1 MGVLEEVVVPD
12 IGDFKNLE
20 IIEVLVK
27 PGDVVNVED
36 SLITLESDK
45 AAMEVPS
52 PFAGVVKTMKV
63 NVGDRVSQGSPILQ
77 LEVQDQAEAK
87 PAEEPAP
94 VVEAKPEKVV
104 AEEVE
109 AKPVAEPTK
118 PVPAEPQ
125 SKPTPSPVIAERA
138 LKAAEE
144 DLAHPP
150 HASPSVR
157 KFAREL
163 GADLRK
169 IKGTGPKGR
178 ILKEDVQA
186 FVKESLKR
194 AEQALAGGVLAMP
207 PQPEIDFAQFG
218 VIDRL
223 PLSRIK
229 RLSGPNLHR
238 SWVSIP
244 HVTQHDEADITDL
257 EAFRQSL
264 KSEAEKQNVKLTFL
278 PFVMKAVVAALKA
291 FPTFN
296 SSLAGNGEELI
307 LKKYYHLGV
316 AVDTPEGLVVPV
328 VRDVDQKGIFDLARE
343 LAELSAKARGK
354 KLRSNDLE
362 GASFTISSLGGI
374 GGTAFTPIINP
385 PQVAILGLSR
395 AQTKPVYQ
403 DGQFVPRLML
413 PLSLSYD
420 HRVIDGAE
428 AARFTVYL
436 AGLLAELRRV
446 LL

>member
-1 MGVLEEVVVPD
+1 MAVLKEVVVPD
-12 IGDFKNLE
+12 IGDFKNVE

-27 PGDVVNVED
+27 PGDVVNAED

-52 PFAGVVKTMKV
+52 PFAGVVKAMQV

-87 PAEEPAP
+87 PAEKAAP
-94 VVEAKPEKVV
+94 VAEAAAGKIVAEEAEAKP
-104 AEEVE
+104 A
-109 AKPVAEPTK
+109 AEPVK
-118 PVPAEPQ
+118 PAPAEPQ
-125 SKPTPSPVIAERA
+125 SKPAPTPAPAERA
-138 LKAAEE
+138 LETAE
-144 DLAHPP
+144 DRAHPP

-163 GADLRK
+163 GAELRK
-169 IKGTGPKGR
+169 IQGTGPKGR

-186 FVKESLKR
+186 FVKASLKR
-194 AEQALAGGVLAMP
+194 AEQALTGGVFAIP
-207 PQPEIDFAQFG
+207 SQPEIDFAQFG
-218 VIDRL
+218 VIDRQ

-229 RLSGPNLHR
+229 KLSGPNLLR

-264 KSEAEKQNVKLTFL
+264 KGEAEKQNVKLTFL
-278 PFVMKAVVAALKA
+278 PFVIKALVAALKA

-296 SSLAGNGEELI
+296 SSLAANGEELI

-328 VRDVDQKGIFDLARE
+328 VRDADQKGIFDLARE

-354 KLRSNDLE
+354 RLRNNDLE

-420 HRVIDGAE
+420 HRVVDGAE

-436 AGLLAELRRV
+436 AGLLTELRRA

>member
-1 MGVLEEVVVPD
+1 MAVLKEVVVPD
-12 IGDFKNLE
+12 IGDFKNVE

-27 PGDVVNVED
+27 PGDAISAED

-52 PFAGVVKTMKV
+52 PFSGVVKAMQV
-63 NVGDRVSQGSPILQ
+63 NVGDRVSMGSPILQ
-77 LEVQDQAEAK
+77 LEVDDQAGAERKEEPARTEAEPGKIVAGEAEPKPMPSAPPVAIGPEAK
-87 PAEEPAP
+87 PKAAPA
-94 VVEAKPEKVV
+94 V
-104 AEEVE
+104 AERELE
-109 AKPVAEPTK
+109 AAQGP
-118 PVPAEPQ
+118 
-125 SKPTPSPVIAERA
+125 
-138 LKAAEE
+138 
-144 DLAHPP
+144 AHPP
-150 HASPSVR
+150 HASPSIR

-163 GADLRK
+163 GAELQK
-169 IKGTGPKGR
+169 IQGTGPKGR

-186 FVKESLKR
+186 FVKASLKR
-194 AEQALAGGVLAMP
+194 AEQAMTGGVFAIP
-207 PQPEIDFAQFG
+207 AQPEIDFAQFG
-218 VIDRL
+218 AIDRQ

-229 RLSGPNLHR
+229 KLSGPNLLR
-238 SWVSIP
+238 SWISIP

-264 KSEAEKQNVKLTFL
+264 KNEAEKQNVKLTFL
-278 PFVMKAVVAALKA
+278 PFVIKAVAAALKE

-296 SSLAGNGEELI
+296 ASLAAGGEELI

-343 LAELSAKARGK
+343 LAELGGKARGK
-354 KLRSNDLE
+354 KLRGNDLE